1 MPVQDVWGKN
11 IMIGSVSSG
20 GEGALSILAIG
31 AHPDDVEL
39 GCGASLAHYAQA
51 GSKVSVLIFS
61 HGRRG
66 AMSHEDRA
74 LESTEAFA
82 KIGVTDVV
90 VLDFPDTGLDTR
102 HSELVQAIETHVLSR
117 NPNRVYTMFEH
128 DRHQDHRAIYH
139 ASTVACRR
147 VPQLLCY
154 ETPSSYPNFVPMVF
168 EDIGAHLEAKVA
180 ALKCHKSQGDRF
192 YMQEE
197 KIRAAAQFRGAQV
210 ERGPCEGFIP
220 YRMIL

>member
-1 MPVQDVWGKN
+1 MNGR
-11 IMIGSVSSG
+11 SAALG
-20 GEGALSILAIG
+20 GGALSIMAIG

-39 GCGASLAHYAQA
+39 GCGGSLARYAAA
-51 GSKVSVLIFS
+51 GVPVSVLIFS

-74 LESTEAFA
+74 EESTKAFA
-82 KIGVTDVV
+82 HIGVTDVV
-90 VLDFPDTGLDTR
+90 VLDFPDTGL
-102 HSELVQAIETHVLSR
+102 HNIHCELVAAIEAHLAAR

-147 VPQLLCY
+147 VPQLLSY
-154 ETPSSYPNFVPMVF
+154 ETPSSYPNFVPTVF
-168 EDIGAHLEAKVA
+168 EAIGDTLEQKVE
-180 ALKCHKSQGDRF
+180 ALKCHESQGDRF

-197 KIRAAAQFRGAQV
+197 KIRAAAHFRGAQV
-210 ERGPCEGFIP
+210 EREPCEGFIP
-220 YRMIL
+220 YRLML

>member
-1 MPVQDVWGKN
+1 MN
-11 IMIGSVSSG
+11 G
-20 GEGALSILAIG
+20 GNPASAEAALSILAIG

-39 GCGASLAHYAQA
+39 GCGGSLAHYAQA
-51 GSKVSVLIFS
+51 GVPVSVLIFS

-74 LESTEAFA
+74 AESTRAFA

-90 VLDFPDTGLDTR
+90 VLDFPDTGLGNNHGD
-102 HSELVQAIETHVLSR
+102 LVKAIEEHVASR
-117 NPNRVYTMFEH
+117 KPTRVYTMFEH

-154 ETPSSYPNFVPMVF
+154 ETPSSYPNFVPNVF
-168 EDIGAHLEAKVA
+168 ESIGDYLEAKVE
-180 ALKCHKSQGDRF
+180 ALKCHVSQGDRL

-197 KIRAAAQFRGAQV
+197 NIRAAAHFRGAQV

-220 YRMIL
+220 YRLML

>member
-1 MPVQDVWGKN
+1 MNGQTSPDAQA
-11 IMIGSVSSG
+11 
-20 GEGALSILAIG
+20 ALSILAIG

-39 GCGASLAHYAQA
+39 GCGGSLAHYTKLGA
-51 GSKVSVLIFS
+51 KVSVLIFS

-74 LESTEAFA
+74 AESTHAFA

-90 VLDFPDTGLDTR
+90 VLDFPDTGLGTM
-102 HSELVQAIETHVLSR
+102 HCELVRAIEDQVNSR
-117 NPNRVYTMFEH
+117 QPTRVYTMFEH

-168 EDIGAHLEAKVA
+168 QGIEDHLEAKVA
-180 ALKCHKSQGDRF
+180 ALKCHKSQGERF

-197 KIRAAAQFRGAQV
+197 KIRAAAHFRGAQV
-210 ERGPCEGFIP
+210 EQGPCEGFIP
-220 YRMIL
+220 YRMML